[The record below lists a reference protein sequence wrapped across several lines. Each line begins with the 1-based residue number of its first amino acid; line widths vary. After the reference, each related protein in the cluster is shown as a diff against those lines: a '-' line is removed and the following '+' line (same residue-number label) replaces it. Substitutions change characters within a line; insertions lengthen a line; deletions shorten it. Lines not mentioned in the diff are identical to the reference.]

1 MHTQHNKNIALSL
14 GILPIETN
22 ERNETNER
30 KYYRDKV
37 FIKTVKHAMSVFL
50 FVSGSSSTWG
60 RFKQKFK
67 QKTREIAREVGLLA
81 QNHRSDFKLSS

>member
-30 KYYRDKV
+30 KHYRDKV

-50 FVSGSSSTWG
+50 FVFHVWVHHQRG
-60 RFKQKFK
+60 
-67 QKTREIAREVGLLA
+67 EDL
-81 QNHRSDFKLSS
+81 NRSLNRKHVKLHVKSVYLRRIIVRIPN